1 MAQTRVGLQLY
12 TVRDAMERDFEGTL
26 KRVAELG
33 YQGVEFAGFYGRTAE
48 QVKDILTETGLVA
61 LGAHTPYVRLRDALD
76 EEIAFNKAIGNRYLV
91 FPFLEEADRNRW
103 DEVIEDLKAIGRRCA
118 EEDMVLFYHN
128 HEFELTESLDGQP
141 VLDAI
146 YSRVPAEL
154 LKVELDSCWVSYAG
168 YNPLEYITEYKN
180 RLPLLHLKD
189 MITRTDG
196 SAETVALGKGEVPIK
211 EIADAA
217 LAIEVEWLI
226 AEQDNC
232 GDLDPLEC
240 IATSM
245 DWIKDY
251 AKNGGK
257 INV

>member
-1 MAQTRVGLQLY
+1 MAQTRLGLQLY

-33 YQGVEFAGFYGRTAE
+33 YQGVEFAGFYGRTPE

-61 LGAHTPYVRLRDALD
+61 LGAHTPYVRLRDALE
-76 EEIAFNKAIGNRYLV
+76 EEIAFNKKIGNRYLV
-91 FPFLEEADRNRW
+91 VPFLEEADRNW
-103 DEVIEDLKAIGRRCA
+103 EEVIEHLRVIGRRCA
-118 EEDMVLFYHN
+118 EEEMVLLYHN
-128 HEFELTESLDGQP
+128 HEFELTETLDGQP

-168 YNPLEYITEYKN
+168 YNPLEYITEYN
-180 RLPLLHLKD
+180 GRLPLLHLKD
-189 MITRTDG
+189 MITRPDG

-217 LAIEVEWLI
+217 LAVGVEWLI
-226 AEQDNC
+226 AEQDNS
-232 GDLDPLEC
+232 GDLDPLDC

-245 DWIKDY
+245 DWIKNY

-257 INV
+257 INA